1 MANISK
7 EERERRA
14 AEAAKKAAEAA
25 EQSTND
31 QAPRVTITDD
41 TTEGTTEGTPQE
53 SGTIGTEDATEEQ
66 TVGRV
71 QIGTEFVKLAP
82 GEPPQDPNLG
92 TRTPAWMAWKKAQ
105 K

>member
-31 QAPRVTITDD
+31 QAPRVTIADD
-41 TTEGTTEGTPQE
+41 TTEGTPQE

>member
-14 AEAAKKAAEAA
+14 AEAAKKAAE
-25 EQSTND
+25 QSTND
-31 QAPRVTITDD
+31 QAPQVTVTDD
-41 TTEGTTEGTPQE
+41 TTGGAHQE

>member
-14 AEAAKKAAEAA
+14 AEAAKKAAE
-25 EQSTND
+25 QSTND
-31 QAPRVTITDD
+31 QAPQVTVADD
-41 TTEGTTEGTPQE
+41 TTEGTPQE

-66 TVGRV
+66 TIGRV

-92 TRTPAWMAWKKAQ
+92 TKTPAWMAWKKAQ

>member
-14 AEAAKKAAEAA
+14 AEAAKKAAE
-25 EQSTND
+25 QSTND
-31 QAPRVTITDD
+31 QAPRVTIADD
-41 TTEGTTEGTPQE
+41 TTEGTPQE

-66 TVGRV
+66 TIGRV

-92 TRTPAWMAWKKAQ
+92 TKTPAWMAWKKAQ

>member
-25 EQSTND
+25 EQSPND
-31 QAPRVTITDD
+31 KAPQVTIADD
-41 TTEGTTEGTPQE
+41 VAEDAPQE

-82 GEPPQDPNLG
+82 GEPPQDPSLG

>member
-14 AEAAKKAAEAA
+14 KAVAEAA
-25 EQSTND
+25 EQSPNE
-31 QAPRVTITDD
+31 QAPQVTIADD
-41 TTEGTTEGTPQE
+41 VAEDAPQE
-53 SGTIGTEDATEEQ
+53 SGTIATEDATEEQ
-66 TVGRV
+66 TIGRV

>member
-14 AEAAKKAAEAA
+14 AKAAAEAA
-25 EQSTND
+25 EAPEQSTND
-31 QAPRVTITDD
+31 QAPRVTIADD
-41 TTEGTTEGTPQE
+41 TTEGTPQE

>member
-14 AEAAKKAAEAA
+14 AKAAAEAA
-25 EQSTND
+25 EAPEQSTND
-31 QAPRVTITDD
+31 QAPRVTIADD
-41 TTEGTTEGTPQE
+41 TTEGTPQE

-71 QIGTEFVKLAP
+71 QIGTEFVNLAP

-92 TRTPAWMAWKKAQ
+92 TKTPAWMAWKKAQ

>member
-14 AEAAKKAAEAA
+14 AKAAAEAA
-25 EQSTND
+25 EAPEQSTND
-31 QAPRVTITDD
+31 QAPRVTIADD
-41 TTEGTTEGTPQE
+41 TTEGTPQE

-92 TRTPAWMAWKKAQ
+92 TKTPAWMAWKKAQ

>member
-25 EQSTND
+25 EAAEQSPNE
-31 QAPRVTITDD
+31 QAPRVTIADD
-41 TTEGTTEGTPQE
+41 VAEEPELDT
-53 SGTIGTEDATEEQ
+53 GTIGTEDATEEQ

-71 QIGTEFVKLAP
+71 QIGTELVKLAP
-82 GEPPQDPNLG
+82 GEPPQDPSLG
-92 TRTPAWMAWKKAQ
+92 TKTPAWMAWKKAQ

>member
-14 AEAAKKAAEAA
+14 AAAAAAA
-25 EQSTND
+25 QAND
-31 QAPRVTITDD
+31 NKPDGEQAPPVSIGADAPEGDD
-41 TTEGTTEGTPQE
+41 QDT
-53 SGTIGTEDATEEQ
+53 GTIGTEDATEEQ

-82 GEPPQDPNLG
+82 GEPPQDPSLG

>member
-14 AEAAKKAAEAA
+14 AKAAAEAA
-25 EQSTND
+25 EAPEQSTND
-31 QAPRVTITDD
+31 QAPRVTIADD
-41 TTEGTTEGTPQE
+41 TTEGTPQE

-71 QIGTEFVKLAP
+71 QIGTELVKLAP

-92 TRTPAWMAWKKAQ
+92 TKTPAWMAWKKAQ

>member
-14 AEAAKKAAEAA
+14 AVAAAAAQA
-25 EQSTND
+25 NDNKPDGEQAPPVSIGTDAPESND
-31 QAPRVTITDD
+31 QDA
-41 TTEGTTEGTPQE
+41 
-53 SGTIGTEDATEEQ
+53 GTIGTEDATEEQ

-82 GEPPQDPNLG
+82 GEPAQDPSLG
-92 TRTPAWMAWKKAQ
+92 TKTPAWMAWKKSQ

>member
-25 EQSTND
+25 EQSPNE
-31 QAPRVTITDD
+31 QAPQATIADD
-41 TTEGTTEGTPQE
+41 VAEEPELDT
-53 SGTIGTEDATEEQ
+53 GTIGTEDATEEQ

-82 GEPPQDPNLG
+82 GEPPQDPSLG
-92 TRTPAWMAWKKAQ
+92 TKTPAWMAWKKAQ

>member
-25 EQSTND
+25 EQSPNE
-31 QAPRVTITDD
+31 QAPRVTVADD
-41 TTEGTTEGTPQE
+41 TTEGAPQE

-82 GEPPQDPNLG
+82 GEPPQDPSLG
-92 TRTPAWMAWKKAQ
+92 TKTPAWMAWKKAQ

>member
-31 QAPRVTITDD
+31 QAPQVTIADD
-41 TTEGTTEGTPQE
+41 ATEGTPQE

>member
-31 QAPRVTITDD
+31 QAPRVTIADD
-41 TTEGTTEGTPQE
+41 TTEGTPQE

-92 TRTPAWMAWKKAQ
+92 TKTPAWMAWKKAQ

>member
-14 AEAAKKAAEAA
+14 AKAAAEAA
-25 EQSTND
+25 EAPEQSTND
-31 QAPRVTITDD
+31 QAPRVTIADD
-41 TTEGTTEGTPQE
+41 TTEGTPQE
-53 SGTIGTEDATEEQ
+53 SGTIGTEDATEDQ

>member
-14 AEAAKKAAEAA
+14 AEAAKKAAAEAA
-25 EQSTND
+25 EQSLGE
-31 QAPRVTITDD
+31 QAPQVTIADD
-41 TTEGTTEGTPQE
+41 AAEDAPQE

>member
-31 QAPRVTITDD
+31 QAPRVTVADD
-41 TTEGTTEGTPQE
+41 TTEGAPQE

>member
-14 AEAAKKAAEAA
+14 AKAAAEAA

-31 QAPRVTITDD
+31 QAPRVTIADNADGETELD
-41 TTEGTTEGTPQE
+41 T
-53 SGTIGTEDATEEQ
+53 GTIGTEDATEDQ
-66 TVGRV
+66 TIGRV